1 MSPEDKT
8 RLAKVLNLTQSN
20 IDGEALS
27 AIRKGNSLLKK
38 HNTDWVSFING
49 TADNSFFGLFSTVGD
64 AYKRG
69 RQQGYNEGHTAGQ
82 SEGLRVGR
90 EKAYSA
96 GYAAAKELYD
106 TDTDIEPVKMFRFV
120 LQKSS
125 EKDWEELSDVLIDL
139 YIKNGG
145 EE

>member
-38 HNTDWVSFING
+38 YNTDWVSFING
-49 TADNSFFGLFSTVGD
+49 AVDNNFFGLLNNVGD

-82 SEGLRVGR
+82 LEGLRVGR

-96 GYAAAKELYD
+96 GYAAAKELY
-106 TDTDIEPVKMFRFV
+106 DTDIEPVKMFRFV